1 MFDILFFLK
10 KNKDKPN
17 KKLKII
23 ENSFGISVVLPDIP
37 KEKIIS
43 SEEMSR
49 KLRELWLREVDINTN
64 HSKPRT

>member
-1 MFDILFFLK
+1 MK